1 MLRIL
6 FVFVFCLLGNVLL
19 DVVQAILDGT
29 IYYWSFRAVQ
39 RIGNQ
44 YRAEFEMFNIAVP
57 VQIEV
62 SFKCYFLR
70 SKSGEKWIVE

>member
-1 MLRIL
+1 VLRIL
-6 FVFVFCLLGNVLL
+6 FVVVFCLLGNVLL

-29 IYYWSFRAVQ
+29 IYYWPFRAVE

-44 YRAEFEMFNIAVP
+44 YRAEFEMFNIVP

-62 SFKCYFLR
+62 SLKCYFLR
-70 SKSGEKWIVE
+70 SKNGEKWTIE